1 MTAYAKRAQDYLAK
15 ALANCLCLCFAFV
28 AFGLYEL
35 SQPTTYQAPA
45 LKVIAYGPPSGLP
58 PPPDVT
64 LPCARLGEVTRR
76 RVVLK
81 SGSEETPKTCG
92 LGPG

>member
-1 MTAYAKRAQDYLAK
+1 MRSDHMTAYAKRAQDYLAK
-15 ALANCLCLCFAFV
+15 ALANCLRLCFAFV

-64 LPCARLGEVTRR
+64 VPKPIVTADA
-76 RVVLK
+76 LA
-81 SGSEETPKTCG
+81 
-92 LGPG
+92 